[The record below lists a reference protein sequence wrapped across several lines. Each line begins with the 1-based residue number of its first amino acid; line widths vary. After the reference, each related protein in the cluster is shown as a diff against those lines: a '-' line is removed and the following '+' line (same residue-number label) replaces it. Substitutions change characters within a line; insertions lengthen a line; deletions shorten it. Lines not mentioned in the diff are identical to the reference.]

1 MKLMLV
7 EEKYDLI
14 KVIDKKVKQFTYVDK
29 FNKTM
34 YIHYKL
40 LDGQVLDIDVRRKK
54 EKKNLNSPLIYNM
67 YELCNVK
74 KAKRSRTIV
83 ITEDEETADFI
94 NKRSKTLV
102 AITILNGI
110 DNDNLTEKML
120 NLFKGL
126 DVIIVSD
133 SDNAHTYLKSTISCF
148 ANSVKELNVNTRNTE
163 LLSKEEKRIVKMLR
177 H

>member
-1 MKLMLV
+1 MKV
-7 EEKYDLI
+7 IITDEKYNFL
-14 KVIDKKVKQFTYVDK
+14 KVMDSNVKQFTYVDK
-29 FNKTM
+29 FNKPM

-40 LDGQVLDIDVRRKK
+40 FNGQVLDIDVRRKK
-54 EKKNLNSPLIYNM
+54 EKKNLNIPLIYNM
-67 YELCNVK
+67 FEVATSKQSKVK
-74 KAKRSRTIV
+74 KTIV
-83 ITEDEETADFI
+83 LVENEETADFI

-102 AITILNGI
+102 ATTILNGI

-126 DVIIVSD
+126 DVIIVSH

-148 ANSVKELNVNTRNTE
+148 ANSVKELNVNTQNTE
-163 LLSKEEKRIVKMLR
+163 LLSKEEKRLVKMLR